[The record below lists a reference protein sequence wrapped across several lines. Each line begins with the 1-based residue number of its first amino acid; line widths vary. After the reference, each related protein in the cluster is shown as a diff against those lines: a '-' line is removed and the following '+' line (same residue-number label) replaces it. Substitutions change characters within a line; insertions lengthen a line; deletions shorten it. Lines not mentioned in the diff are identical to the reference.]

1 MHVMI
6 SLDDQPDGGVSVKTL
21 CHPMIVGEQARR
33 STPATE
39 LADFLMKAV
48 EVWQHTKD
56 MDLPQAHQFVQSLV
70 KEPAKHH

>member
-1 MHVMI
+1 MHVII

-21 CHPMIVGEQARR
+21 AHPVVRGEQARA
-33 STPATE
+33 TPATE

-48 EVWQHTKD
+48 EVWQHTQN